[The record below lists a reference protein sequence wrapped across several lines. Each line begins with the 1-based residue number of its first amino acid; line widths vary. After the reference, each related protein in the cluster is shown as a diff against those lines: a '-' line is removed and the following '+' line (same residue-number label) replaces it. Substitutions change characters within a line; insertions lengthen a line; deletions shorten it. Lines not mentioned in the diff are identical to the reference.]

1 MDGTAT
7 YRQRW
12 LRLILLTCLLS
23 LLANSSS
30 AASLRVSPIRLELSS
45 NTPTSLLR
53 LTNDDEVARVV
64 QVELMA
70 WSQEKQR
77 DSFQPSNDIVVNP
90 PIFTVAPG
98 KTQFIRIGLRHP
110 VTSNDELSYRLFMT
124 EVPQGQ
130 AAAAQSG
137 QLNVVLRLSVPI
149 FVSPQTVAIP
159 SLRWTAVSEQDNSIK
174 VTATNTGNTHFQIKS
189 LELTDLKRS
198 QVLAK
203 ETQGVYILPGQS
215 WQWLLKPRIR
225 QKAEFFHL
233 SVHTDQGDIDEDI
246 KLD

>member
-1 MDGTAT
+1 MDGTTT

-12 LRLILLTCLLS
+12 LRLILLTCLLP
-23 LLANSSS
+23 LLANPS
-30 AASLRVSPIRLELSS
+30 AATSLRVSPIRVELSS

-53 LTNDDEVARVV
+53 LTNDDETARVV

-98 KTQFIRIGLRHP
+98 KTQFIRMGLRHP
-110 VTSNDELSYRLFMT
+110 VTSNDELAYRLFMT
-124 EVPQGQ
+124 EVPQDQ
-130 AAAAQSG
+130 AVAVQPG
-137 QLNVVLRLSVPI
+137 QLNVVLRLSVPV
-149 FVSPQTVAIP
+149 FVSPQTAISP
-159 SLRWTAVSEQDNSIK
+159 TLRWTAVSNQDNSIK
-174 VTATNTGNTHFQIKS
+174 ITATNTGNVHYQIKG
-189 LELTDLKRS
+189 LELSDS
-198 QVLAK
+198 QQSRVLAK
-203 ETQGVYILPGQS
+203 ETQGVYLLPGQS

-225 QKAEFFHL
+225 QKADFFHL